1 MCYNVRNGYSYLM
14 RNLLPQ
20 NHLNYLLSDFSDI
33 RFKAGE
39 DVSEYYQ
46 KKMNVGR
53 TLGLENKLLFEGLT
67 DSLLRELKQLVIIN
81 SPKSTTEWRELVHK
95 LNKLKIIDN
104 TPQKNASILYY
115 KL

>member
-53 TLGLENKLLFEGLT
+53 TLGLDKSLLEGLT
-67 DSLLRELKQLVIIN
+67 DGLPKELKQLVIVN
-81 SPKSTTEWRELVHK
+81 SPKARVST
-95 LNKLKIIDN
+95 
-104 TPQKNASILYY
+104 
-115 KL
+115 